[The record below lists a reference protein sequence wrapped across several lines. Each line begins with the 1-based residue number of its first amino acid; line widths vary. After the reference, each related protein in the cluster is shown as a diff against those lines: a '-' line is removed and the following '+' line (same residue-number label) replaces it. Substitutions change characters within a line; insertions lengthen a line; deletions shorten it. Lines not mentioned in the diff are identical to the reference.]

1 MDGHGEGLVRAPLWS
16 DRVRLQPHGSRRGI
30 EMTPLSVLAE
40 GPRRHFMTR
49 RFDRGPA
56 GERHHVISLCALAH
70 LDFNM
75 TGPTAM
81 TIPAKRQSAQA
92 GRRGPAA
99 AYRRMVFNVMAVN
112 HEDHTKNFAFLRRQ
126 GGRVG
131 IGTGLRRHPRLQLEQ
146 FLGSSHLMA
155 VMGVRR
161 YWRWQ
166 ISMLW
171 AKGTTSRGKESGPRG
186 A

>member
-1 MDGHGEGLVRAPLWS
+1 
-16 DRVRLQPHGSRRGI
+16 
-30 EMTPLSVLAE
+30 
-40 GPRRHFMTR
+40 MTR

-75 TGPTAM
+75 TGAHSYDQYL
-81 TIPAKRQSAQA
+81 QSVKALRLGGEDLQQ
-92 GRRGPAA
+92 

-126 GGRVG
+126 AAGGNWHRAFDVTHAFSSNSSWLVA
-131 IGTGLRRHPRLQLEQ
+131 ISWPSM
-146 FLGSSHLMA
+146 GSSTVLA
-155 VMGVRR
+155 L
-161 YWRWQ
+161 Q

-171 AKGTTSRGKESGPRG
+171 AKGTTSRGTGSGPRG